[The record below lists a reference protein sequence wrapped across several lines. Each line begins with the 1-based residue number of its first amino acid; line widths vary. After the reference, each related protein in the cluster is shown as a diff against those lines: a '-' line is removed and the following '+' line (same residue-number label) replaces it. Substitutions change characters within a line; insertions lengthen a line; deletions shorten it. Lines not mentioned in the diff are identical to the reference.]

1 MCNYITENLYGYKR
15 CIIVIV
21 ASHSLIEIGNK
32 KPRVKVFYIWLQKEF
47 VVFIT
52 SSMLGFQLAL
62 VILHYR
68 NRNMLLRLQMKCQ
81 N

>member
-1 MCNYITENLYGYKR
+1 MISF
-15 CIIVIV
+15 
-21 ASHSLIEIGNK
+21 ASHSFIEIGNR
-32 KPRVKVFYIWLQKEF
+32 KPRVKVFYIRLQKEF

-52 SSMLGFQLAL
+52 SSVLGFQLAL

-68 NRNMLLRLQMKCQ
+68 NRNMLLWLQMKRQ